1 MNPEFEPS
9 DWTDT
14 AVPKLAQLD
23 SLQRCLICKDF
34 LKAPVMTSCNHIF
47 CSQCIRQHLITVSQ
61 CPLCKTE
68 QFESNLKRVILLEE
82 IVSCF
87 QSIRPGLIELLAK
100 RESEPTTKD
109 KQILRSETP
118 EIIEILEHS
127 DSDALPNSVPCPVC
141 NVKMDP
147 DFLQRKHLDD
157 CLLGRKSVPSAKRK
171 LLKISLFFQP
181 RAKQPKQEINHL
193 DFYFDQVHKHH
204 HETKRMPKIDFASLS
219 TPKLKDKL
227 AHYKLSTT
235 GTRAQ
240 MELRYNQFYLLYNS
254 NLDSNRPVLELELR
268 QNLNR
273 WEKSHAAFST
283 LANGGSIFGDA
294 LSSKL
299 VSDKDFP
306 LLAWQ
311 QKYRKEFSR
320 LIRKARASH
329 TSNRERKIAE
339 SSQISLEQNGIL
351 PHGVVAP
358 KSEMS
363 ERASPN
369 VETSIAPEQ
378 SSSVSEPTYDF
389 ADSMLF

>member
-1 MNPEFEPS
+1 M
-9 DWTDT
+9 
-14 AVPKLAQLD
+14 
-23 SLQRCLICKDF
+23 
-34 LKAPVMTSCNHIF
+34 
-47 CSQCIRQHLITVSQ
+47 TVSQ

-87 QSIRPGLIELLAK
+87 QAIRPALIELLAK
-100 RESEPTTKD
+100 RESEPTMTED
-109 KQILRSETP
+109 KPKTLRSETP

-127 DSDALPNSVPCPVC
+127 DSDAPPNSVPCPVC
-141 NVKMDP
+141 NVKMDA

-157 CLLGRKSVPSAKRK
+157 CLLGKKSVPSAKRK

-181 RAKQPKQEINHL
+181 RMKQPKQDINHL

-204 HETKRMPKIDFASLS
+204 HETRRMPKIDFASLS

-227 AHYKLSTT
+227 THYKLSTA
-235 GTRAQ
+235 GTRPQ

-283 LANGGSIFGDA
+283 LANGGSIFGDV
-294 LSSKL
+294 LSSKP

-329 TSNRERKIAE
+329 TSDRELKKAE
-339 SSQISLEQNGIL
+339 SSEISQEQNGIL
-351 PHGVVAP
+351 LRGVAP
-358 KSEMS
+358 KSEKS
-363 ERASPN
+363 ERASPT
-369 VETSIAPEQ
+369 VEASKPSEQ
-378 SSSVSEPTYDF
+378 SSRISEPTYDF
-389 ADSMLF
+389 TDSMLF